1 MWCGKK
7 PCLLHKHWDNSNTQC
22 PMGQECQEKYMKC
35 FQPPCTDWGECSA
48 SEPLPA
54 NIKCL
59 PNSGYLDNDCARI
72 TLIFNGNK
80 VPQVRIIIN
89 QVWEYVLYISMFNI
103 SSVLG
108 NRRLIFITQLLA
120 VINLQILF
128 LDFSYKFCFA

>member
-1 MWCGKK
+1 
-7 PCLLHKHWDNSNTQC
+7 
-22 PMGQECQEKYMKC
+22 MGQECQEKYMKC

-89 QVWEYVLYISMFNI
+89 QVWEYVLYISIFNI

-108 NRRLIFITQLLA
+108 NRRLILITQLLA

-128 LDFSYKFCFA
+128 LDFSYKFCLKGKVKLGFLLNIYIYILISNK